1 MYLGFYTRRDKS
13 FAQSELLSR
22 SDVSERMLGTSPS
35 IETVVSIERLF
46 EKTLFFDSLK
56 KKRRQK
62 PPFFLFCPG
71 QSAATISIHEVALLS
86 IAMPVPS

>member
-1 MYLGFYTRRDKS
+1 
-13 FAQSELLSR
+13 
-22 SDVSERMLGTSPS
+22 MLGTSPS

-46 EKTLFFDSLK
+46 EKNLFFDSLK
-56 KKRRQK
+56 KTAAKAAV
-62 PPFFLFCPG
+62 FLFCPG